1 MVYSKDEA
9 TDFSADIANANN
21 FKSFENNS
29 RLLGNTAAQP
39 NANYANRILKI
50 AATAALLKYLS
61 NFLEIT

>member
-29 RLLGNTAAQP
+29 RLFTAAQP
-39 NANYANRILKI
+39 NPNHANRILKI